1 MAALSAGA
9 AEVAPGLVRPEV
21 LAERAC
27 SWLVAHGLPL
37 IGAIPGTHSA
47 REGIYVAL
55 IDADAELGG
64 TFPRGILHRRKGS
77 ISSGKRNRP
86 KPLWRALPAHSS
98 SCHHMAV
105 PVHHRRM
112 GHGAERRSLAA
123 SLPIALTVR
132 VPRRQGSRARPVAPQ
147 LASPAPRHRHS
158 KRTARRVPIS
168 TQLDGVP
175 GTALGQ
181 DPGHAIGTSSVSAVR
196 PAADSESLKH
206 AICDTVAR
214 TSVIPLPEQLK
225 LERRERPSRS
235 LS

>member
-9 AEVAPGLVRPEV
+9 AQVAPGLVRPEV

-98 SCHHMAV
+98 SVLALADFADDAGGNVFPSVDKMAEKTRAS
-105 PVHHRRM
+105 RRT
-112 GHGAERRSLAA
+112 E
-123 SLPIALTVR
+123 V
-132 VPRRQGSRARPVAPQ
+132 
-147 LASPAPRHRHS
+147 ASPI
-158 KRTARRVPIS
+158 RTAWRLI
-168 TQLDGVP
+168 
-175 GTALGQ
+175 
-181 DPGHAIGTSSVSAVR
+181 
-196 PAADSESLKH
+196 
-206 AICDTVAR
+206 
-214 TSVIPLPEQLK
+214 
-225 LERRERPSRS
+225 
-235 LS
+235 

>member
-9 AEVAPGLVRPEV
+9 AQVAPGLVRPDV

-64 TFPRGILHRRKGS
+64 TFPKGILHRRKGS

-132 VPRRQGSRARPVAPQ
+132 APRRQGSRARPVAPQ
-147 LASPAPRHRHS
+147 LASPRASSSNVRAASGGIQFLTSGTSAADTGSTISLTARSRNPSAAPR
-158 KRTARRVPIS
+158 
-168 TQLDGVP
+168 
-175 GTALGQ
+175 
-181 DPGHAIGTSSVSAVR
+181 
-196 PAADSESLKH
+196 
-206 AICDTVAR
+206 R
-214 TSVIPLPEQLK
+214 TSGVSSSSQYMAI
-225 LERRERPSRS
+225 RPHAGSSRHATS
-235 LS
+235 